1 MRVAPVTQ
9 FSQSV
14 RIAVRFCMPSTLTSS
29 VRVVVGATVAATSF
43 KEFLGNQ
50 QQFCLAQLRLQDL

>member
-1 MRVAPVTQ
+1 MRVAPVMHY
-9 FSQSV
+9 FLSV
-14 RIAVRFCMPSTLTSS
+14 HTVVRLFMPSTLTSS